1 MRWNSILCYDEM
13 WHKKTW
19 LGKRCMVLAEAI
31 LCETGDERMKL
42 TWKTILAA
50 AAYIAG
56 ILGWIYVG
64 LWQILKRPV
73 RRLVLAQIAGT
84 LSIGTLLG
92 AIVQGFLFLS
102 LAGAVWCVGYM
113 LSEYFKED

>member
-1 MRWNSILCYDEM
+1 
-13 WHKKTW
+13 
-19 LGKRCMVLAEAI
+19 
-31 LCETGDERMKL
+31 MKI

-56 ILGWIYVG
+56 SLGWIYVG

-73 RRLVLAQIAGT
+73 RRLVLAKISGT
-84 LSIGTLLG
+84 LSIGMLCG
-92 AIVQGFLFLS
+92 AVVQGFLLLS
-102 LAGAVWCVGYM
+102 LAGAVWCVGYI